1 MYDLSWWLPCALDTK
16 YSVSIQSNRLM
27 VFSILSIYFFFLF
40 ILPITEMWVKIRRK
54 NNSLRIPGVCWYVL
68 GRVHSRSS
76 PSTPNTSLH
85 FILPQNLKHTNSG
98 LYSSAEPSLRTTS
111 MKNIGFEIKQS
122 WFDFQLA
129 SLATLGKLW
138 LALPTHRFW
147 IKINSANCSSRT
159 FGKTELTLLLT
170 VLCS

>member
-54 NNSLRIPGVCWYVL
+54 NNSLRIPGVCWYVR

-76 PSTPNTSLH
+76 PLLQTLPFTSFYLKTWNTPIRDCIVL
-85 FILPQNLKHTNSG
+85 QNPVF
-98 LYSSAEPSLRTTS
+98 EPL
-111 MKNIGFEIKQS
+111 
-122 WFDFQLA
+122 
-129 SLATLGKLW
+129 LW
-138 LALPTHRFW
+138 RILALKSNRADL
-147 IKINSANCSSRT
+147 ISN
-159 FGKTELTLLLT
+159 LLPWQP
-170 VLCS
+170 